1 MWTLA
6 QDGRLYLAPLEKDIE
21 ASQVEEDKQILANLE
36 LRKLLILDAE
46 LVSNPHDVYGIGTK
60 LTRYRYLGNVS
71 E

>member
-21 ASQVEEDKQILANLE
+21 ASQVEEDQQILANLE

-46 LVSNPHDVYGIGTK
+46 LVSNPHDAYGIRTK
-60 LTRYRYLGNVS
+60 LTHIGIWAM
-71 E
+71 